1 MHHPKVVQS
10 PIANDW
16 LELKIDS
23 HTEPQLFPKFL
34 LQMSVRELHNTL
46 FSTIIYGGLKE
57 ARYEDDNTIISDST
71 LCSLI
76 TPQFK
81 NVIKIHGHAWFQ
93 MLHICQKYAWIITV
107 MAWFSII
114 FKRDLSQNDKNW
126 RSGGKSNRIYKT
138 YKIKSCHMG
147 AIFTPTHMIWQRKQC
162 VLTHTMIMCYHTGNV
177 CWDVVTNVLALIL
190 LTSKQTISIP
200 NPVIKFVFIFILWLH
215 VVKNMAGFHYPTRK
229 VADSVN
235 RIMLQ

>member
-1 MHHPKVVQS
+1 MHNRKVVQS

-16 LELKIDS
+16 LKLKIDG

-46 FSTIIYGGLKE
+46 FSTIIYCGLKE
-57 ARYEDDNTIISDST
+57 ARDEDDNTIISDST

-81 NVIKIHGHAWFQ
+81 NVIKIHGHAWLQ

-126 RSGGKSNRIYKT
+126 RSGGKSNCIYET
-138 YKIKSCHMG
+138 YKIQSFHMG
-147 AIFTPTHMIWQRKQC
+147 VIFTSNHMTGKRQQC
-162 VLTHTMIMCYHTGNV
+162 VHTHIMIMCYHNINLY
-177 CWDVVTNVLALIL
+177 WDVVTNVQSLIF
-190 LTSKQTISIP
+190 LTRKQIISIP
-200 NPVIKFVFIFILWLH
+200 TPVLQFFFKFII
-215 VVKNMAGFHYPTRK
+215 
-229 VADSVN
+229 
-235 RIMLQ
+235 